1 MLVANGDNNRMVPS
15 KNSTDLARRVPNGEL
30 VIYSDTGRGGIFQFH
45 RQFVETALK
54 FLERKQ
60 VPNTVV
66 G

>member
-1 MLVANGDNNRMVPS
+1 
-15 KNSTDLARRVPNGEL
+15 L

-45 RQFVETALK
+45 WQFVETALT

-60 VPNTVV
+60 APNTVV